1 MSEAKQQQLATL
13 AVHAGQSPDP
23 TTGSRAVP
31 IYQTT
36 SYLFQDADHAGRLF
50 ALKEFGNIYTRIMNP
65 TTDVFEKRVAALE
78 GGAAGL
84 ATASGQAAETLA
96 LTTLAAAGD
105 EIVSTT
111 SLYGGTYN
119 LFHYTLPRLGITVK
133 FVDADD
139 FDGLRAAIN
148 DKTRAV
154 YTETLGNPKLDVVDI
169 EKLAAIAHEHKLP
182 LVIDNT
188 SASPALVRPIEW
200 GADIVV
206 NSATKFL
213 GGHGTTI
220 GGVIVDAG
228 KFDWA
233 ASGRFKDFTEPD
245 PSYHGLSY
253 TEAFGP
259 LAFILKARVQGLRDT
274 GAALSPFNAF
284 LLLQGIETLHLRL
297 ERHSAERAGRGQASG
312 AASRRGVGQLSG
324 PGIQP
329 VLTSGRRSICPP
341 ARARWSPLAS
351 RADYEAGKKLI
362 DALEL
367 FSLVAN
373 IGDAKSLVIH
383 PASTTHQQLSVEEQ
397 ATTGVTPE
405 LVRLSVGIEDIRDI
419 LADLDQAIEAANGHA
434 LAGATETAEPCC
446 TMSIMTEPTR
456 RDRSRRPTEAGILA
470 AHLRR
475 RLCAR
480 RAPVAGV
487 RPHAGRRLT
496 LHYAVYGRLNAARDN
511 AVLVCHALSG
521 SALVGS
527 WWPEI
532 FAPGGGSVAGSRFCD
547 LHQHAGLLLRL
558 DRARFGGPGDGRHLR
573 PGFSAGFDPRQCAGA
588 GQAAGLA
595 GHSPAAAG
603 AGRLDRRHA
612 GPGVGDP

>member
-1 MSEAKQQQLATL
+1 MPEPKQHQLATQ

-23 TTGSRAVP
+23 TTGARAVP

-78 GGAAGL
+78 GGAAAL

-96 LTTLAAAGD
+96 ITTLAAAGD

-119 LFHYTLPRLGITVK
+119 LFHYTLPKLGIKVK
-133 FVDADD
+133 FVDGDD

-148 DKTRAV
+148 SKTRAV
-154 YTETLGNPKLDVVDI
+154 YTETLGNPKLDVADI
-169 EKLAAIAHEHKLP
+169 ETLASIAHEQKLP
-182 LVIDNT
+182 FIIDNT
-188 SASPALVRPIEW
+188 CASPALTRPIEW

-213 GGHGTTI
+213 GGHGTAI

-245 PSYHGLSY
+245 PSYHGLRY

-284 LLLQGIETLHLRL
+284 LLLQGIETLHLRM
-297 ERHSAERAGRGQASG
+297 ERHSENALAVAKHLEQHPGVEWVNYPGLAS
-312 AASRRGVGQLSG
+312 SRYY
-324 PGIQP
+324 
-329 VLTSGRRSICPP
+329 
-341 ARARWSPLAS
+341 ARAKKYLPAGQSSLVTFGIKGGY
-351 RADYEAGKKLI
+351 DAGKKLI
-362 DALEL
+362 DTLEL
-367 FSLVAN
+367 FSLLAN

-397 ATTGVTPE
+397 ASTGVTPE

-419 LADLDQAIEAANGHA
+419 LADLDQAIEVANGQKFT
-434 LAGATETAEPCC
+434 GSAT
-446 TMSIMTEPTR
+446 
-456 RDRSRRPTEAGILA
+456 
-470 AHLRR
+470 
-475 RLCAR
+475 
-480 RAPVAGV
+480 V
-487 RPHAGRRLT
+487 
-496 LHYAVYGRLNAARDN
+496 AAR
-511 AVLVCHALSG
+511 
-521 SALVGS
+521 
-527 WWPEI
+527 
-532 FAPGGGSVAGSRFCD
+532 
-547 LHQHAGLLLRL
+547 
-558 DRARFGGPGDGRHLR
+558 
-573 PGFSAGFDPRQCAGA
+573 
-588 GQAAGLA
+588 
-595 GHSPAAAG
+595 
-603 AGRLDRRHA
+603 
-612 GPGVGDP
+612 

>member
-1 MSEAKQQQLATL
+1 MSEEKRQFATL

-23 TTGSRAVP
+23 ATGSRAVP

-84 ATASGQAAETLA
+84 ATSSGQAAETLA
-96 LTTLAAAGD
+96 LTTLAKAGD
-105 EIVSTT
+105 EIISTT

-119 LFHYTLPRLGITVK
+119 LFHYTLPRLGITVR

-139 FDGLRAAIN
+139 FDGIRAAIN
-148 DKTRAV
+148 DKTRAI
-154 YTETLGNPKLDVVDI
+154 YTESLGNPKLDVVDI
-169 EKLAAIAHEHKLP
+169 ERLAGIAHEHGLP

-188 SASPALVRPIEW
+188 TPSAALVRPIEW

-228 KFDWA
+228 KFNWA
-233 ASGRFKDFTEPD
+233 NGRFAEFTEPD

-253 TEAFGP
+253 HAAFGP

-274 GAALSPFNAF
+274 GGSLSPFNSF

-297 ERHSAERAGRGQASG
+297 ERHSQNALAVAKYLASHPGVEWVNYPGLESSQYYERAKKYLPAGQG
-312 AASRRGVGQLSG
+312 ALVTF
-324 PGIQP
+324 GIK
-329 VLTSGRRSICPP
+329 GG
-341 ARARWSPLAS
+341 
-351 RADYEAGKKLI
+351 YEAGKKLI
-362 DALEL
+362 DHLQL

-397 ATTGVTPE
+397 AGTGVTPE
-405 LVRLSVGIEDIRDI
+405 LVRLSVGIEDICDI
-419 LADLDQAIEAANGHA
+419 IADLDQAIEAANGATSHA
-434 LAGATETAEPCC
+434 ETAVH
-446 TMSIMTEPTR
+446 
-456 RDRSRRPTEAGILA
+456 A
-470 AHLRR
+470 A
-475 RLCAR
+475 
-480 RAPVAGV
+480 
-487 RPHAGRRLT
+487 
-496 LHYAVYGRLNAARDN
+496 
-511 AVLVCHALSG
+511 
-521 SALVGS
+521 
-527 WWPEI
+527 
-532 FAPGGGSVAGSRFCD
+532 
-547 LHQHAGLLLRL
+547 Q
-558 DRARFGGPGDGRHLR
+558 
-573 PGFSAGFDPRQCAGA
+573 
-588 GQAAGLA
+588 
-595 GHSPAAAG
+595 
-603 AGRLDRRHA
+603 
-612 GPGVGDP
+612 

>member
-1 MSEAKQQQLATL
+1 MPEPKQYQLATQ

-23 TTGSRAVP
+23 ATGARAVP

-84 ATASGQAAETLA
+84 ATASGQAAETL
-96 LTTLAAAGD
+96 TIITLARAGE

-119 LFHYTLPRLGITVK
+119 LFHYTLPKLGIVVR

-139 FDGLRAAIN
+139 FAGIRAAIN
-148 DKTRAV
+148 DKTRAI

-182 LVIDNT
+182 LIIDNT

-245 PSYHGLSY
+245 PSYHGLRYS
-253 TEAFGP
+253 EAFGP

-284 LLLQGIETLHLRL
+284 LLLQGIETLHLRM
-297 ERHSAERAGRGQASG
+297 ERHSENALAVARHLEQHP
-312 AASRRGVGQLSG
+312 GVEWVNY
-324 PGIQP
+324 PGLESSP
-329 VLTSGRRSICPP
+329 YA
-341 ARARWSPLAS
+341 ARAKKYLPKGAS
-351 RADYEAGKKLI
+351 ALITFGIKGGYDAGKKFI
-362 DALEL
+362 NTLEL
-367 FSLVAN
+367 FSLLAN

-383 PASTTHQQLSVEEQ
+383 PASTTHQQLSAQEQ
-397 ATTGVTPE
+397 AATGVTPE

-434 LAGATETAEPCC
+434 FTSATKAH
-446 TMSIMTEPTR
+446 
-456 RDRSRRPTEAGILA
+456 A
-470 AHLRR
+470 AK
-475 RLCAR
+475 
-480 RAPVAGV
+480 
-487 RPHAGRRLT
+487 
-496 LHYAVYGRLNAARDN
+496 
-511 AVLVCHALSG
+511 
-521 SALVGS
+521 
-527 WWPEI
+527 
-532 FAPGGGSVAGSRFCD
+532 
-547 LHQHAGLLLRL
+547 
-558 DRARFGGPGDGRHLR
+558 
-573 PGFSAGFDPRQCAGA
+573 
-588 GQAAGLA
+588 
-595 GHSPAAAG
+595 
-603 AGRLDRRHA
+603 
-612 GPGVGDP
+612 